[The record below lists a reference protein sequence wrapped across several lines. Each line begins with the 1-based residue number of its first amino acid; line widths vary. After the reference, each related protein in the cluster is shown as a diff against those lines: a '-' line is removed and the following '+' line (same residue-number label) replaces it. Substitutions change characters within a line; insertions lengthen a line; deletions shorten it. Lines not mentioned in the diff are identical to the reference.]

1 MMVEKKGKMEKN
13 NPIKDL
19 DSEIYLVLHNRVEG
33 DVGLKII
40 LVPTGRAGKCHV

>member
-19 DSEIYLVLHNRVEG
+19 DSKIYLYRVGG
-33 DVGLKII
+33 DVGLKIV
-40 LVPTGRAGKCHV
+40 LVPTGRAGKDHV